1 MFRNDTLNAVG
12 RNTDLTD
19 LIASQFDMPGEPV
32 GMFSVGSGN
41 INDTYLSV
49 YRTSYSEARCIIQRV
64 NKRVFKDPEAL
75 LKNFQQVTEHVH
87 RRLAKEQNTADRIW
101 QLPRLIPAKDGADF
115 HVDEAGE
122 YWRAITLIDSAVAY
136 NQAQSP
142 NHAREAGTVL
152 GQFHRLMMDLEP
164 GSLAVTLP
172 GFHHTPG
179 YLAAYDRTLA
189 TAVARERVDGDSLA
203 AGLCCFVEER
213 RELCTVL
220 EAACARGELKRRIM
234 HGDPK
239 INNILMD
246 NITGLGTS
254 IIDLDTVGSGLV
266 QWDYGDALRSTCNT
280 AGEDARELGTVEF
293 SLELCQAFTAG
304 YIAQAA
310 DFLTGADRD
319 YLYDSIRVI
328 TFELGLRFLQDH
340 LAGNVYFKTRHD
352 RHNLD
357 RAAVQFR
364 LCERVEARE
373 KEIRRLIAACGG
385 GSG

>member
-1 MFRNDTLNAVG
+1 MFRNVQPMNGQRDAQLTEQVAG
-12 RNTDLTD
+12 R
-19 LIASQFDMPGEPV
+19 FDMAGAPV
-32 GMFSVGSGN
+32 GMFPVGSGN

-49 YRTSYSEARCIIQRV
+49 YRTSYSETRCIIQRV
-64 NKRVFKDPEAL
+64 NKRVFKDPEVL
-75 LKNFQQVTEHVH
+75 LKNFRRVTEHVH
-87 RRLAKEQNTADRIW
+87 HRLEKERDTADRIW
-101 QLPRLIPAKDGADF
+101 QLPRLIPAGNGADF
-115 HVDEAGE
+115 HVDDAGE

-136 NQAQSP
+136 NQAQGP
-142 NHAREAGTVL
+142 DHAREAGTVL
-152 GQFHRLMMDLEP
+152 GQFHRLMMDLPP

-179 YLAAYDRTLA
+179 YLAAYDQTLA
-189 TAVARERVDGDSLA
+189 TEPARERVSGDSLTADLCRFVGVRRDLCSVLDA
-203 AGLCCFVEER
+203 AR
-213 RELCTVL
+213 
-220 EAACARGELKRRIM
+220 ARGELKVRIM

-246 NITGLGTS
+246 TITGRGTS

-266 QWDYGDALRSTCNT
+266 QWDYGDAVRSICNP
-280 AGEDARELGTVEF
+280 AGEEARELGTVEF

-310 DFLTGADRD
+310 DFLTDADRH
-319 YLYDSIRVI
+319 YLFDSIRVI

-340 LAGNVYFKTRHD
+340 LAGNVYFKTRHA

-373 KEIRRLIAACGG
+373 REIRTLIAACT
-385 GSG
+385 